1 MGHQDT
7 NEVCAETCEGLP
19 VRENYSIEFVV
30 LQILVSKLW
39 AEVMPEHCRALSK
52 PIETTKKIRYFQLKV
67 LQAIV
72 NDKP

>member
-39 AEVMPEHCRALSK
+39 AEVMPEHCGAL
-52 PIETTKKIRYFQLKV
+52 IEAHRD
-67 LQAIV
+67 
-72 NDKP
+72 N